1 MRWLPFIIDQRNAR
15 RTPPLPACIP
25 SSHIPYPTKTK
36 KTATLLPEQEV
47 GRYTR
52 QILLG
57 LRYLHANG
65 IAHRDVKGANV
76 LVSAQGT

>member
-1 MRWLPFIIDQRNAR
+1 MHAAHTYSTATTGDRL
-15 RTPPLPACIP
+15 TLCHT
-25 SSHIPYPTKTK
+25 HIE
-36 KTATLLPEQEV
+36 TLLPEETV
-47 GRYTR
+47 ARYTR

-76 LVSAQGT
+76 LVSAQGESAGRWMVV

>member
-1 MRWLPFIIDQRNAR
+1 MRQLLQRRDA
-15 RTPPLPACIP
+15 PLPLDRVAD
-25 SSHIPYPTKTK
+25 
-36 KTATLLPEQEV
+36 
-47 GRYTR
+47 YTR

-76 LVSAQGT
+76 LVSAQGKHV